1 VYVACSTS
9 CFGKYPLDQA
19 LRIIAELEFN
29 KIDVAIHDGSR
40 HLRPA
45 DVAEDVPAAAQR
57 LRMGAGLAPVAF
69 SVEIGAEDDKEYHR
83 QLRAVCRLARLVAV
97 PLITMPA
104 AVPNGSL
111 DHEVERL
118 TGLVREAA
126 QEGVQLA
133 VDTRAGTVTED
144 PDAAGAL
151 CERIPGLGLTF
162 DPSHYLAGPHHGKS
176 FEQVYP
182 YVRHVHLRDTGRG
195 PDQFQVR
202 VGQGEVEYGRIV
214 SQLSRT
220 QYERALT
227 VDIRDIPESP
237 FPMEPEVRKLKY
249 LLESLV

>member
-9 CFGKYPLDQA
+9 CFGKYPLEQA
-19 LRIIAELEFN
+19 LRIISELEFN
-29 KIDVAIHDGSR
+29 KIDVAIHDESR

-45 DVAEDVPAAAQR
+45 DIAEDVPTAAQR

-69 SVEIGAEDDKEYHR
+69 SVEIGTREEKEYHR

-97 PLITMPA
+97 PLITMTAAPA
-104 AVPNGSL
+104 NVGL
-111 DHEVERL
+111 DAEVERL

-144 PDAAGAL
+144 PDAAAVL
-151 CERIPGLGLTF
+151 CERVPGLGLTF

-176 FEQVYP
+176 FEQLYSF
-182 YVRHVHLRDTGRG
+182 VRHVHLRDTGRA

-214 SQLSRT
+214 SQLSRN

-227 VDIRDIPESP
+227 VDIRDIPEAP